1 MSFNLVPEDKA
12 AEAAKEYAEQ
22 LHEIYKHE
30 CYGTK
35 KKESCHSLAEFYMA
49 VEKNITKAKELYHHT
64 CDELGFADSCFALG
78 NLYLTQKKHKDPEKA
93 MSLFHRACDLQSSGA
108 CNNAGLVYQNG
119 VKGSTI
125 QKDMN
130 KAIEMF
136 RKSCEY
142 GHSNGCFNLSVI
154 YLTGKDGIPKD
165 LAKAADLSLKSCSMM
180 HPWACANLSRMYS
193 TGDGVEKNPQD
204 AEKYKRLAKKYS
216 GQELRI

>member
-1 MSFNLVPEDKA
+1 
-12 AEAAKEYAEQ
+12 
-22 LHEIYKHE
+22 
-30 CYGTK
+30 
-35 KKESCHSLAEFYMA
+35 
-49 VEKNITKAKELYHHT
+49 
-64 CDELGFADSCFALG
+64 
-78 NLYLTQKKHKDPEKA
+78 

-142 GHSNGCFNLSVI
+142 GHPNGCFNLSVI

-216 GQELRI
+216 GRELRI

>member
-1 MSFNLVPEDKA
+1 MSFNRISEDEA
-12 AEAAKEYAEQ
+12 AEAAKEYADK

-49 VEKNITKAKELYHHT
+49 VEKNITKAKDLYYHT
-64 CDELGFADSCFALG
+64 CYKLGFADSCFALG
-78 NLYLTQKKHKDPEKA
+78 NLFLTQKEYKDPEKA
-93 MSLFHRACDLQSSGA
+93 LSLFHRACEQKSSGA

-119 VKGSTI
+119 IKDSSI
-125 QKDMN
+125 QKDMY
-130 KAIEMF
+130 KAVDMF
-136 RKSCEY
+136 QKSCDH
-142 GHSNGCFNLSVI
+142 GHPNGCFNLSVI

-165 LAKAADLSLKSCSMM
+165 LTRALQLSLKSCGLM

-193 TGDGVEKNPQD
+193 IGDGVDKNQQE

-216 GQELRI
+216 GRELRI